1 LFDLFRLRK
10 GRGFASA
17 VPDLE
22 IMMCRS
28 CFCTRILRHYGANV
42 CVSDNYG
49 KNNEYYLFKFVLREV
64 LYYLNGVVA
73 DTIFQGFLDGLQR
86 GVLEPCVEGFTHKQC
101 YRRAIEAILVPDVP
115 RKVFESGLGYAFV
128 AR

>member
-22 IMMCRS
+22 IMMRHS
-28 CFCTRILRHYGANV
+28 CFCTRILRHCGANV

-73 DTIFQGFLDGLQR
+73 DTIFQGFLDGMQR
-86 GVLEPCVEGFTHKQC
+86 GVFGTMRGRFHAQTVLPAGHRGHTGSRCSTQSF
-101 YRRAIEAILVPDVP
+101 
-115 RKVFESGLGYAFV
+115 
-128 AR
+128 